1 MLKVPVTQRPCHPV
15 RSSILE
21 RDSFQQWL
29 MDVWIASRLV
39 RPLWCWSLDPAQEVW
54 PQLDFFLNWAPELGI
69 CLYEVSLF
77 FMYKKTL
84 LPPIVQ
90 GSGILNQPHL
100 FQPFIYI
107 K

>member
-1 MLKVPVTQRPCHPV
+1 MAHGCMNSLSASAAAMVSKS
-15 RSSILE
+15 RSRSN
-21 RDSFQQWL
+21 R
-29 MDVWIASRLV
+29 
-39 RPLWCWSLDPAQEVW
+39 VW
-54 PQLDFFLNWAPELGI
+54 PQLDFFLNWASELGI

-84 LPPIVQ
+84 LPPMVQ

-100 FQPFIYI
+100 FQLFIYI